1 MSFILTLPVPIL
13 DEEKKLSQI
22 FIVTLL
28 CDASK
33 VFTKAL
39 KAFKKPFKAPQ
50 RSVKIKFKLKCLFQH
65 DFQKGTDVKVNTRGK
80 IWRRTIVQNFHI
92 RIIIP
97 KNIESTR
104 TLRYRL
110 YLSVHKNKV
119 CSVF

>member
-1 MSFILTLPVPIL
+1 MNFILTLPVPIL

-50 RSVKIKFKLKCLFQH
+50 RSVKIKFKLNVYF
-65 DFQKGTDVKVNTRGK
+65 NTTFRK
-80 IWRRTIVQNFHI
+80 A
-92 RIIIP
+92 
-97 KNIESTR
+97 R
-104 TLRYRL
+104 TLRL
-110 YLSVHKNKV
+110 ILEAKFGDEPLFKI
-119 CSVF
+119 FIFG